1 MSRDQASP
9 TGYGPLRAENVRE
22 ADGIELSCG
31 HPVRVMPT
39 GSRSSDAAA
48 TAAIVLKSDPAVKQ
62 AGVETGY
69 TLKPDTL
76 RAPDVA
82 VGNVPLQPGWV
93 TGAPPL
99 AVEYADT
106 GQDEADL
113 KTKITEFFEGGT
125 RFVWVVRLQGPR
137 RVEVHE
143 PGQAMRVALPG
154 DQLEAPGILKNP
166 VPVEALYDWEV
177 GQEVALRNLLQRHG
191 YESLDAVRAEAKAE
205 GEARG
210 RAEGRAQG
218 EAKGRAEGEA
228 RGRAKGR
235 AEGEARGRA
244 EGRAEAQLETLRA
257 AILDLF
263 TARGLSANDEVRA
276 AIATCRDVALLK
288 RWLHRAAVAAEAMD
302 MLSGESE

>member
-1 MSRDQASP
+1 MSHQYAYP
-9 TGYGPLRAENVRE
+9 AGTGSLRAENVRE
-22 ADGIELSCG
+22 TDSIELSCG
-31 HPVRVMPT
+31 NAIRVMPT
-39 GSRSSDAAA
+39 GSRGSDAAA
-48 TAAIVLKSDPAVKQ
+48 TAAIVLKSDPAVEQ

-106 GQDEADL
+106 GQDETDL

-125 RFVWVVRLQGPR
+125 RYVWVVRLQGPR

-143 PGQAMRVALPG
+143 TGRPMRVALPG

-191 YESLDAVRAEAKAE
+191 YESLDAVRAEGKAE
-205 GEARG
+205 GK
-210 RAEGRAQG
+210 AEG

-228 RGRAKGR
+228 KGRAK
-235 AEGEARGRA
+235 
-244 EGRAEAQLETLRA
+244 GRAEAQLETLRGT
-257 AILDLF
+257 ILDLF
-263 TARGLSANDEVRA
+263 TVRGLNANDEVRA
-276 AIATCRDVALLK
+276 AIAECRDVALLK
-288 RWLHRAAVAAEAMD
+288 RWHRRAAVAAEAMD
-302 MLSGESE
+302 MLSDEPE